1 LAIAD
6 EFARL
11 GRVKATVAIGV
22 PFDSVGRSGGTETAP
37 AALRGLGLPAALG
50 ARDEGDLAV
59 RIRGDERDPA
69 TGLVASADV
78 LASTAAI
85 RTAVAASVAADERPF
100 LIGGCCA
107 ELPGALAGARDAL
120 GAPLGLAHLD
130 GHLDLYDGVTST
142 TGEAADMPISV
153 ALGLG
158 PEAWVAAAGGA
169 TTEPG
174 RTAIVGFRDRAESLA
189 DGMRQPEDLDRPPL
203 LYGADELRAQG
214 IAAAAAEL
222 AARVG
227 AGPFWL
233 HLDVDVLDE
242 AVFPATDYL
251 QPGGLDWD
259 ELATLLA
266 PLAASPNRIGASLAC
281 YNPDKD
287 PGLDCGRALVAKL
300 AS

>member
-1 LAIAD
+1 M
-6 EFARL
+6 
-11 GRVKATVAIGV
+11 KATVAIGV
-22 PFDSVGRSGGTETAP
+22 PLDSVGRSGGTETAP
-37 AALRGLGLPAALG
+37 AALRELGLPAALG
-50 ARDEGDLAV
+50 ARDGGDLAV

-69 TGLVASADV
+69 TGLVASDDV

-85 RTAVAASVAADERPF
+85 RAAVAASLVAGERPF
-100 LIGGCCA
+100 LVGGCCA

-169 TTEPG
+169 TAEPE
-174 RTAIVGFRDRAESLA
+174 RTALVGFRDRAESLA
-189 DGMRQPEDLDRPPL
+189 DGMRQPEELDRPPL
-203 LYGADELRAQG
+203 LYGAEELRPQG
-214 IAAAAAEL
+214 IAAAATEL
-222 AARVG
+222 AARLG

-259 ELATLLA
+259 ELATILA
-266 PLAASPNRIGASLAC
+266 PLAASPHRIGASLAC

-287 PGLDCGRALVAKL
+287 PGFDCGRALVAAL
-300 AS
+300 SS